1 MSPAHHLIDLSARDG
16 GDLRSAPGANR
27 SGPVRHSCPSF
38 QAGRRAA
45 LNSLPASEF
54 NAAEGGLR
62 PHGGNYHLTSTVH
75 KGGHRTVLNL
85 RAVRL
90 LSSAYTILCAVTM
103 KEAIFK
109 NSRVYCK
116 FLQHVSD
123 QELFL
128 KRLQQSL
135 HSSRTGVSSSL
146 VMIRECC
153 LHLPDSVCLISLLVV

>member
-1 MSPAHHLIDLSARDG
+1 MDLREIRFSSAILFSRNLSPSESSSPPNRPLCTRW

-45 LNSLPASEF
+45 LNPLPASEF

-75 KGGHRTVLNL
+75 KGGRRTVLNL

-116 FLQHVSD
+116 FSQHVSD
-123 QELFL
+123 QEYF
-128 KRLQQSL
+128 
-135 HSSRTGVSSSL
+135 
-146 VMIRECC
+146 
-153 LHLPDSVCLISLLVV
+153 

>member
-1 MSPAHHLIDLSARDG
+1 MSPAHLDLSARDG

-45 LNSLPASEF
+45 LNPLPASEF

-75 KGGHRTVLNL
+75 KGGRRTVLNL

-116 FLQHVSD
+116 FSQHVVSD

-153 LHLPDSVCLISLLVV
+153 LHLLDSVCLISLLVV